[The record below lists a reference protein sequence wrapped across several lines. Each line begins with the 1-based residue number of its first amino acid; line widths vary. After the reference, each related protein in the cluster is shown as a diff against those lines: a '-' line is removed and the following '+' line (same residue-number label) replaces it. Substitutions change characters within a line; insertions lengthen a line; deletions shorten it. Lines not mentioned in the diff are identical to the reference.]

1 MSFNIEISKLRMMQT
16 VFRFSGLSYTYP
28 KSKNLALDD
37 VNLSL
42 EMGDSL
48 ALLGPNGAGK
58 TTLLRILCG
67 RLSVDSKAIS
77 IADEFKN
84 SEGFLD
90 LSKCGILLENPGTYP
105 KLSIAEYLQ
114 FFASFYDVK
123 DVHSQI
129 EKLAKRLE
137 LPDVSTAMGTLSQG
151 TRQKVQ
157 IARALVHRPSLLLL
171 DEPVANLDPGARE
184 AVWELL
190 ANWKKED
197 GGTLLVS
204 SHILSEM
211 EQVATSYAILYKG
224 KILRAE
230 KMSELR
236 TDEFVLHVQLPD
248 GVSPEV
254 FKNGFPANAKITHV
268 ESGKAS
274 LESVYRGTIQTAEG
288 AFGK

>member
-1 MSFNIEISKLRMMQT
+1 MRT
-16 VFRFSGLSYTYP
+16 VFQFSGLSYTYP
-28 KSKNLALDD
+28 KSDFLALDC

-42 EMGDSL
+42 ETGESL

-67 RLSVDSKAIS
+67 RLAANSNALS
-77 IADEFKN
+77 IAEEFKN
-84 SEGFLD
+84 SDGGLD

-105 KLSIAEYLQ
+105 KLSIAEYLK
-114 FFASFYDVK
+114 FFASFYNVK
-123 DVHSQI
+123 DVDSRI
-129 EKLAKRLE
+129 ETLAQKLE
-137 LPDVSTAMGTLSQG
+137 LPSVCTAMGALSQG

-157 IARALVHRPSLLLL
+157 IARALIHRPRLLLL

-190 ANWKKED
+190 SDWKKQD

-211 EQVATSYAILYKG
+211 EHVATSYAILYRG
-224 KILRAE
+224 KILRSE
-230 KMSELR
+230 KMSELC
-236 TDEFVLHVQLPD
+236 TDEFILHVQLPE
-248 GVSPEV
+248 GTSTEA
-254 FKNGFPANAKITHV
+254 FKNGFPPNAKIAHV

-274 LESVYRGTIQTAEG
+274 LESVYRGAIQTAEG
-288 AFGK
+288 NLGK

>member
-1 MSFNIEISKLRMMQT
+1 MRTIFQ
-16 VFRFSGLSYTYP
+16 FSGLSYTYP
-28 KSKNLALDD
+28 KSKTLALDGI
-37 VNLSL
+37 NLSL

-67 RLSVDSKAIS
+67 RLAADSTAFS
-77 IADEFKN
+77 IADAFKN
-84 SEGFLD
+84 SEGALD

-105 KLSIAEYLQ
+105 KLSISEYLQ

-123 DVHSQI
+123 DVRSQI
-129 EKLAKRLE
+129 EMLAKRLE
-137 LPDVSTAMGTLSQG
+137 LPDVSTPMGTLSQG

-184 AVWELL
+184 AVWDLL
-190 ANWKKED
+190 ANWKKEV

-211 EQVATSYAILYKG
+211 ERVASSYAILYKG

-236 TDEFVLHVQLPD
+236 TDEFVLHVQLPS
-248 GVSPEV
+248 GVSPDV
-254 FKNGFPANAKITHV
+254 FKNGIPSDAKITHV

-274 LESVYRGTIQTAEG
+274 LESVYRGTIQAAEG
-288 AFGK
+288 DFGK

>member
-1 MSFNIEISKLRMMQT
+1 MRT
-16 VFRFSGLSYTYP
+16 VFQFSGLSYTYP
-28 KSKNLALDD
+28 KSDFLALDC

-42 EMGDSL
+42 ETGESL

-67 RLSVDSKAIS
+67 RLAANLNALS
-77 IADEFKN
+77 IAEEFKN
-84 SEGFLD
+84 SDGGLD

-105 KLSIAEYLQ
+105 KLSIAEYLK
-114 FFASFYDVK
+114 FFASFYNVK
-123 DVHSQI
+123 DVDSRI
-129 EKLAKRLE
+129 ETLAQKLE
-137 LPDVSTAMGTLSQG
+137 LPSVFTAMGALSQG

-157 IARALVHRPSLLLL
+157 IARALIHRPRLLLL

-190 ANWKKED
+190 SDWKKQD

-211 EQVATSYAILYKG
+211 AHVATSYAILYKG
-224 KILRAE
+224 KILRSE
-230 KMSELR
+230 KMSELC
-236 TDEFVLHVQLPD
+236 TDEFILHVRLPE
-248 GVSPEV
+248 GTSTEA
-254 FKNGFPANAKITHV
+254 FKNGFPPNAKIAHV

-274 LESVYRGTIQTAEG
+274 LESVYRGAIQTAEG
-288 AFGK
+288 NLGK

>member
-1 MSFNIEISKLRMMQT
+1 MRT
-16 VFRFSGLSYTYP
+16 VFQFSGLSYTYP
-28 KSKNLALDD
+28 KSDFLALDC

-42 EMGDSL
+42 ETGESL

-67 RLSVDSKAIS
+67 RLATNSNALL
-77 IADEFKN
+77 IAEEFKN
-84 SEGFLD
+84 SDGGLD

-105 KLSIAEYLQ
+105 KLSIAEYLK
-114 FFASFYDVK
+114 FFASFYNVK
-123 DVHSQI
+123 DVDSRI
-129 EKLAKRLE
+129 ETLAQKLE
-137 LPDVSTAMGTLSQG
+137 LPSVCTAMGALSQG

-157 IARALVHRPSLLLL
+157 IARALIHRPRLLLL

-190 ANWKKED
+190 SDWKKQD

-211 EQVATSYAILYKG
+211 EHVATSYAILYKG
-224 KILRAE
+224 KILRSE
-230 KMSELR
+230 KMSELC
-236 TDEFVLHVQLPD
+236 TDEFILHVQLPE
-248 GVSPEV
+248 GTSTEA
-254 FKNGFPANAKITHV
+254 FKNGFPPNAKIAHV

-274 LESVYRGTIQTAEG
+274 LESVYRGAIQTAEG
-288 AFGK
+288 NLGK